1 MAIAVSIIE
10 TVQVISCL
18 FCQAKIARITV
29 LFELVSS
36 GLSSLSCGWKGS
48 LGREGRTAC
57 DDDED
62 TQEEDGHNTELLFE
76 RHADSEDL
84 GDWETDDWRGC

>member
-10 TVQVISCL
+10 TVQVIICL

-29 LFELVSS
+29 FFELVSS
-36 GLSSLSCGWKGS
+36 GLSSLSWGWKGS